1 MEKETLSKLIKVL
14 DEWKYGKKPIG
25 YVIDHIEDLSTP
37 TNEGAKTAYDVLS
50 KYLESCYLTH
60 GEKLSDKYKPYLITA
75 MQEHA
80 TQQLAE
86 TEAARKEES
95 EGWDRIQKT
104 LEKHLPIEHIVGK
117 DSSKVITEF
126 LEQVLAQLKTTKAE
140 LPSEKYISD
149 IAEGLA
155 NEYSS
160 DKKDPVWRD
169 IKQDGIKAIKAFIQ
183 SLPQSELPTD
193 EEIGEWVC
201 KEFKVDGLDAD
212 EDVRTQYGYLPAY
225 FKSFA
230 VWMRS
235 KFPQSDG
242 QRYGELI
249 EWTKGIKPDFHKADN
264 YQHGFHDCAEV
275 LINKLQSLQ
284 SKEQE
289 PKQDGQRYGEAITLL
304 KELYES
310 CNPHDV
316 TPHKRAMGV
325 DLGKFYV
332 GGCGIPSNE
341 ALHKTKSF
349 LTQEPKQD
357 GQRYGDED
365 AEKLAMIEF
374 PIPDD
379 KKGDVYFGEK
389 IAFLRVGFK
398 KGYKAIQTL
407 QSKEQEPKGS
417 KRHNCLK
424 NSYSDGAYIKCKICD
439 TTINIKEPNP

>member
-1 MEKETLSKLIKVL
+1 MEKANEAVRYMVSVW
-14 DEWKYGKKPIG
+14 DEVQRKWRESP
-25 YVIDHIEDLSTP
+25 DHVQQKFLEAEKELLSTP

-86 TEAARKEES
+86 TEAARNEES

-183 SLPQSELPTD
+183 SLPQS
-193 EEIGEWVC
+193 
-201 KEFKVDGLDAD
+201 
-212 EDVRTQYGYLPAY
+212 
-225 FKSFA
+225 
-230 VWMRS
+230 
-235 KFPQSDG
+235 DG
-242 QRYGELI
+242 QRYGEEDKFMLQKI
-249 EWTKGIKPDFHKADN
+249 RRYFLSKSALPFEKDAYLFID
-264 YQHGFHDCAEV
+264 
-275 LINKLQSLQ
+275 KL
-284 SKEQE
+284 
-289 PKQDGQRYGEAITLL
+289 
-304 KELYES
+304 
-310 CNPHDV
+310 
-316 TPHKRAMGV
+316 
-325 DLGKFYV
+325 
-332 GGCGIPSNE
+332 
-341 ALHKTKSF
+341 
-349 LTQEPKQD
+349 
-357 GQRYGDED
+357 
-365 AEKLAMIEF
+365 
-374 PIPDD
+374 
-379 KKGDVYFGEK
+379 
-389 IAFLRVGFK
+389 FK
-398 KGYKAIQTL
+398 TL

-417 KRHNCLK
+417 EERSDKLEAFLDYCNVNKAKIIEDYNKSLAQEPKGSEGEKIDITKQVYGPASSK
-424 NSYSDGAYIKCKICD
+424 NYFGDERDGNL
-439 TTINIKEPNP
+439 TT